1 MNSWEDS
8 ELEYSRNLIN
18 KLHVLLNRLGDLPQ
32 KFIDNVRTVQ
42 DDFLQEF
49 SSTTQVVVNLCAKI
63 LMTDIRKPPTRDP
76 PLALKEKGSETYSS
90 DSETIRKS
98 KRKEKNIVDSEHDE
112 KINKCQR
119 EFYELK
125 NAQEGMWIALLLTN
139 NKYTELLHSFDKTQI
154 LLSQK
159 NQMLNMCNSLLKD
172 NQIYQNYLTSFGNK
186 QTLTINENIPFCGLL
201 TSNEIIQVK
210 EWTQCKSFSLLYHDV
225 TLPKEPLYSQNGV
238 VSFMRNHQQSVFG
251 FFTKASSIQPTTHW
265 YLSKD
270 YDFCFSLRSL
280 FSKEPLMLL
289 RKKDGKVEQG
299 SSSEYIPLTLIE
311 MSNSSAKEFI
321 YLSLN

>member
-18 KLHVLLNRLGDLPQ
+18 KLHVLLSRLGDLPQ

-63 LMTDIRKPPTRDP
+63 LMTDVRKSPARDP
-76 PLALKEKGSETYSS
+76 PLILKEKGSETYSS
-90 DSETIRKS
+90 DSETIRKN
-98 KRKEKNIVDSEHDE
+98 KRKEKIAVENEHDE
-112 KINKCQR
+112 KVNKYQR
-119 EFYELK
+119 EINELK
-125 NAQEGMWIALLLTN
+125 SAQESMWIALQLTN

-172 NQIYQNYLTSFGNK
+172 NQIYQTYLTSFDNK
-186 QTLTINENIPFCGLL
+186 QNLIANENTPFCGLL
-201 TSNEIIQVK
+201 TSNEIIQIK
-210 EWTQCKSFSLLYHDV
+210 EWTQCKSFNLLYHDV

-238 VSFMRNHQQSVFG
+238 ISFMRNQHQSVFG
-251 FFTKASSIQPTTHW
+251 FFTKASIQPTTHW
-265 YLSKD
+265 QLLKD
-270 YDFCFSLRSL
+270 CDFCFSLRSL

-289 RKKDGKVEQG
+289 CKKDGKVKQV
-299 SSSEYIPLTLIE
+299 SSSEYVPPTLIE
-311 MSNSSAKEFI
+311 MTSSCAKEFI